1 MTQDFTEQNRTLT
14 LGRSVN
20 LDFTT
25 TEVNKVAYD
34 KGFYIAFKE
43 AGFDSVRF
51 FFRQG
56 WDPKIHKVAVDDAL
70 ELGLKVVIVPFSMY
84 CWGKESLVHWWGEV
98 AEYYKDY
105 PADLIF
111 EVINEPKMAGHPD
124 GKEAETMEWYSAC
137 IQEVRRSN
145 PARLLAVGGPH
156 FNGVKLLT
164 EYVTPEYLS
173 YKLKDGSGFCD
184 DPNIWGVFHCYHPR
198 GFTHGAKDQDIN
210 RDHPGWREEIL
221 ADLEEASAWSRKYDK
236 RVYLSEWGSRVNH
249 EVKHVEE
256 YTAFVVPEL
265 SKRSIEWSYYCGLFS
280 NAWPYGLYNS
290 EWGFEGV
297 EGVVKNLTGKEP
309 PKEVPSTNQ
318 IVNSDFQLDL
328 ADWNSSEYVIKGTA
342 DGQGAGGSRAIRV
355 HVPFVPMDTFD
366 PEMKRKKT
374 PSLYQQY
381 EPDWQFRAMGINHA
395 NKYTIQLRRS
405 NIYKISFFAKC
416 EVEQARL
423 QIQLG
428 HAPDNELVIWTS
440 EEITH
445 HSELKQYELKYSHSI
460 DSVRNV
466 RFSFNFLD
474 RHSEIILDQI
484 EFRGRRPNLEENIH
498 E

>member
-124 GKEAETMEWYSAC
+124 GKEAETMEWDSAC

-164 EYVTPEYLS
+164 EYVTPEYL
-173 YKLKDGSGFCD
+173 L
-184 DPNIWGVFHCYHPR
+184 
-198 GFTHGAKDQDIN
+198 
-210 RDHPGWREEIL
+210 L
-221 ADLEEASAWSRKYDK
+221 
-236 RVYLSEWGSRVNH
+236 
-249 EVKHVEE
+249 
-256 YTAFVVPEL
+256 
-265 SKRSIEWSYYCGLFS
+265 
-280 NAWPYGLYNS
+280 
-290 EWGFEGV
+290 
-297 EGVVKNLTGKEP
+297 
-309 PKEVPSTNQ
+309 
-318 IVNSDFQLDL
+318 
-328 ADWNSSEYVIKGTA
+328 
-342 DGQGAGGSRAIRV
+342 
-355 HVPFVPMDTFD
+355 
-366 PEMKRKKT
+366 
-374 PSLYQQY
+374 
-381 EPDWQFRAMGINHA
+381 
-395 NKYTIQLRRS
+395 
-405 NIYKISFFAKC
+405 
-416 EVEQARL
+416 
-423 QIQLG
+423 
-428 HAPDNELVIWTS
+428 
-440 EEITH
+440 
-445 HSELKQYELKYSHSI
+445 
-460 DSVRNV
+460 
-466 RFSFNFLD
+466 
-474 RHSEIILDQI
+474 
-484 EFRGRRPNLEENIH
+484 
-498 E
+498 